1 MKGPWS
7 ISGKVWKRLG
17 SRSSHRTAGAQES
30 VSQSRNDKGHAMAL
44 VELTE
49 NQLRALRAAL
59 AHIFEE
65 IEDDAEFEELI
76 GVTRWEAEELRR
88 YLTVKETPA

>member
-1 MKGPWS
+1 
-7 ISGKVWKRLG
+7 
-17 SRSSHRTAGAQES
+17 
-30 VSQSRNDKGHAMAL
+30 MAV

-65 IEDDAEFEELI
+65 IEDDAS
-76 GVTRWEAEELRR
+76 RN
-88 YLTVKETPA
+88 

>member
-1 MKGPWS
+1 
-7 ISGKVWKRLG
+7 
-17 SRSSHRTAGAQES
+17 
-30 VSQSRNDKGHAMAL
+30 MAL

-49 NQLRALRAAL
+49 NQLRTLRAAL
-59 AHIFEE
+59 VHIVEE

-76 GVTRWEAEELRR
+76 GVTRWEVEELRR